1 MWITLLLIFKV
12 LRCFLGGICR
22 ERSEVLQSKCD
33 YGLHC
38 IIGCDI
44 MGYTH
49 KLNRTEMSLVIL
61 ILKKTSRIFIMS
73 HIHKCN
79 FDFEIGLF

>member
-1 MWITLLLIFKV
+1 
-12 LRCFLGGICR
+12 
-22 ERSEVLQSKCD
+22 
-33 YGLHC
+33 
-38 IIGCDI
+38 

-61 ILKKTSRIFIMS
+61 ILKKTSLIFIMS
-73 HIHKCN
+73 HIRKCN